1 MTLIKLHQR
10 YVRGRTDLRRLL
22 KALRERGAG
31 RVSTLSRAPAFGS
44 AGRAHGSRQV
54 KGMRPALVALAA
66 CCVVARAELPSAR
79 LAERNTTAHHV
90 LQCSDGLVLPAW
102 RPLEDVPT
110 LDITI
115 RGLAYFFALLYLF
128 IGVSIVSDRFMAAIE
143 VITSREKEVRVR
155 RNGSDQIIVVRV
167 WNETVANLT
176 LMALG
181 SSAPE
186 ILLSVI
192 EIAGKNF
199 EAGDLGPGTIVGSAA
214 YNLFVIIAICVAV
227 IPDGEVRKIKHLRVF
242 IVTATWSVF
251 AYVWLYLILAV
262 ISPREVE
269 VWEGAITFLF
279 FPATVITA
287 YIADRRLLVYKYLKK
302 GYRVNERGVIVE
314 VEGDGSVEMALK
326 PGDDFA
332 SDDEE
337 GRELEKSRKEY
348 VAVLRDLRRQ
358 HPDEDLETVER
369 MALETLMARG
379 PKSRAFYRVAATR
392 KMTGGGDF
400 SRKISERAQ
409 SDLSEVKAELQQRE
423 TGSVMEPKGPHVKFD
438 PEHYTVMENCG
449 SFEVRVIRAG
459 DLNGE
464 VTVQYATE
472 NGTAEAG
479 SDYVPIQ
486 GSLVFAQGETEKT
499 FRVEVIDDEVFEE
512 DEHFYVRLSS
522 PKGAVIA
529 SPSTATVV
537 ILDDDHSGVFSFP
550 QRDFELTESVGT
562 YELRVVR
569 TAGARGKVRVPFWTE
584 DGTAK
589 SGAQYEAAQ
598 GFIVFENNEAEKFI
612 PLHIIEEDSYEK
624 DVLFYVNLG
633 EPELLGDDENPV
645 STGNDSNHLATLP
658 EDEAVVAMMGL
669 PRSGEITRAQLR
681 IKESKEFKNTVDKL
695 VQRANASIIIGTSSW
710 KEQFTEALT
719 ASADSDDPEASPSW
733 SDYVLHVVTLFWKIL
748 FALIPPTDIG
758 GGYLC
763 FVVSIICIGLVTA
776 VIGDVASHF
785 GCTLGIKDSVTAIV
799 FVALGTSIPD
809 TFASKVAAIQDKY
822 ADASVGNVTGSNAV
836 NVFLGIGVAW
846 TVAAVVHWSKDEKFI
861 VEPGNLAFSVTMFCS
876 EAALAVLVLVLRRR
890 KSVGGELGGPRTIKL
905 LTSMFFFSLWIFYL
919 TVSTLEAY
927 GVIKGF

>member
-1 MTLIKLHQR
+1 
-10 YVRGRTDLRRLL
+10 
-22 KALRERGAG
+22 
-31 RVSTLSRAPAFGS
+31 
-44 AGRAHGSRQV
+44 
-54 KGMRPALVALAA
+54 MRPALAALAA
-66 CCVVARAELPSAR
+66 CCVVARAEPPAR
-79 LAERNTTAHHV
+79 PAPRNATTPHR
-90 LQCSDGLVLPAW
+90 LQCSEGLVLPVW
-102 RPLEDVPT
+102 HPLEDVPT
-110 LDITI
+110 LDIAL
-115 RGLAYFFALLYLF
+115 RGIVYFLALMYLF

-155 RNGSDQIIVVRV
+155 RNGSDQIVVVRV

-214 YNLFVIIAICVAV
+214 YNLFVIMAICVGV

-242 IVTATWSVF
+242 LVTATWSIF

-262 ISPREVE
+262 ISPNEVE
-269 VWEGAITFLF
+269 VWEGTVTFLF
-279 FPATVITA
+279 FPATVMTA

-314 VEGDGSVEMALK
+314 AEGDGSVEMALK

-332 SDDEE
+332 SDDDE
-337 GRELEKSRKEY
+337 GREVEKSRRDY
-348 VAVLRDLRRQ
+348 VAVLRELRRQ
-358 HPDEDLETVER
+358 HPEEDLETVER
-369 MALETLMARG
+369 MALETLMSKG

-409 SDLSEVKAELQQRE
+409 SDLSEVKAELQRR
-423 TGSVMEPKGPHVKFD
+423 GSGSPSIEPRGPNVRFEPD
-438 PEHYTVMENCG
+438 HYTVMENCG
-449 SFEVRVIRAG
+449 SFEVRVVRAG
-459 DLNGE
+459 DLSGE
-464 VTVQYATE
+464 VSVQYTTE
-472 NGTAEAG
+472 DGTAEAG
-479 SDYVPIQ
+479 SDYVAAQ
-486 GSLVFAQGETEKT
+486 GTLVFKPGETEKT
-499 FRVEVIDDEVFEE
+499 FTVQVIDDDVFEE
-512 DEHFYVRLSS
+512 DEHFYVRLVSA
-522 PKGAVIA
+522 KGACLA
-529 SPSTATVV
+529 SPSSATVV

-562 YELRVVR
+562 YDLRVGR
-569 TAGARGKVRVPFWTE
+569 TAGARGKVRVPYWTE

-589 SGAQYEAAQ
+589 SGAQYEPAE
-598 GFIVFENNEAEKFI
+598 GHVIFENNETEKFI

-633 EPELLGDDENPV
+633 NPELIGDDDKPV
-645 STGNDSNHLATLP
+645 YNEANHLATLP
-658 EDEAVVAMMGL
+658 EEEAAVALMGL
-669 PRSGEITRAQLR
+669 PRAGDITRAQLR

-710 KEQFTEALT
+710 KEQFSEALT
-719 ASADSDDPEASPSW
+719 VSSGSDNPEEPPSV
-733 SDYVLHVVTLFWKIL
+733 SDYLMHVVTLFWKII

-758 GGYLC
+758 GGYVC

-846 TVAAVVHWSKDEKFI
+846 TLAAIVHWSKDEKFL
-861 VEPGNLAFSVTMFCS
+861 VDPGNLAFSVTMFCS

-890 KSVGGELGGPRTIKL
+890 KSIGGELGGPRGIKIC
-905 LTSMFFFSLWIFYL
+905 TSIFFFSLWLIYL
-919 TVSTLEAY
+919 TMSSLEAY
-927 GVIKGF
+927 DIIPGF

>member
-1 MTLIKLHQR
+1 MR
-10 YVRGRTDLRRLL
+10 A
-22 KALRERGAG
+22 ALA
-31 RVSTLSRAPAFGS
+31 
-44 AGRAHGSRQV
+44 
-54 KGMRPALVALAA
+54 ALAA
-66 CCVVARAELPSAR
+66 CCVVARAEVPSAR
-79 LAERNTTAHHV
+79 LAPRNTTAHHV

-110 LDITI
+110 LDIAI
-115 RGLAYFFALLYLF
+115 RGTLYFLCLMYLF

-155 RNGSDQIIVVRV
+155 RNGSDQIVVVRV

-214 YNLFVIIAICVAV
+214 YNLFVIIAICVSV

-242 IVTATWSVF
+242 LVTATWSVF

-262 ISPREVE
+262 ISPSEVE
-269 VWEGAITFLF
+269 VWEGAVTFLF
-279 FPATVITA
+279 FPATVLTA

-314 VEGDGSVEMALK
+314 GEGDGSVEMALK
-326 PGDDFA
+326 PCEFG
-332 SDDEE
+332 DDEE

-348 VAVLRDLRRQ
+348 ISVLRDLRKQ
-358 HPDEDLETVER
+358 HPEEDLETVER
-369 MALETLMARG
+369 MALETLMSRG

-409 SDLSEVKAELQQRE
+409 SDLSEVKAELQRRE
-423 TGSVMEPKGPHVKFD
+423 STSVTAEPRGPHVRFD
-438 PEHYTVMENCG
+438 PDHYTVMENCG
-449 SFEVRVIRAG
+449 SFEVRVVRGG
-459 DLNGE
+459 DLSGE
-464 VTVQYATE
+464 VTVQYTTE
-472 NGTAEAG
+472 DGTAEAG
-479 SDYVPIQ
+479 SDYVAAQ
-486 GSLVFAQGETEKT
+486 GSLTFGRGETEKKFT
-499 FRVEVIDDEVFEE
+499 VQVIDDEVFEE
-512 DEHFYVRLSS
+512 DEHFFVRLST
-522 PKGAVIA
+522 PKGACLA
-529 SPSTATVV
+529 SPSMATVV

-550 QRDFELTESVGT
+550 QRDYELTESVGT
-562 YELRVVR
+562 YELKVMR
-569 TAGARGKVRVPFWTE
+569 TAGARGKVKISYNTE

-589 SGAQYEAAQ
+589 SGAQYEPAE
-598 GFIVFENNEAEKFI
+598 GHIIFENNETEKFI
-612 PLHIIEEDSYEK
+612 PLHIVEEDSYEK

-633 EPELLGDDENPV
+633 EPELIGDRHKPMQTGREV
-645 STGNDSNHLATLP
+645 SHLTTLP
-658 EDEAVVAMMGL
+658 ENEVVVAMMGL
-669 PRSGEITRAQLR
+669 PKAGEITRAQLR

-710 KEQFTEALT
+710 KEQFAEALT
-719 ASADSDDPEASPSW
+719 ASSDNADEPPSW
-733 SDYVLHVVTLFWKIL
+733 LDYIMHILTLFWKII
-748 FALIPPTDIG
+748 FAFVPPTDIG
-758 GGYLC
+758 GGYVC

-809 TFASKVAAIQDKY
+809 TFASKVAAIQDKH

-846 TVAAVVHWSKDEKFI
+846 TVAAIVHWTKNEKFH

-876 EAALAVLVLVLRRR
+876 EAALVVLVLILRRR
-890 KSVGGELGGPRTIKL
+890 KSIGGELGGPRCIKIV
-905 LTSMFFFSLWIFYL
+905 TSIFFFSLWLVYL
-919 TVSTLEAY
+919 TMSTLEAY

>member
-1 MTLIKLHQR
+1 
-10 YVRGRTDLRRLL
+10 
-22 KALRERGAG
+22 
-31 RVSTLSRAPAFGS
+31 
-44 AGRAHGSRQV
+44 
-54 KGMRPALVALAA
+54 MRPALAALAA
-66 CCVVARAELPSAR
+66 CCVVARAELPNAR
-79 LAERNTTAHHV
+79 LAVRNTTIHHV

-102 RPLEDVPT
+102 RPLEDVPN
-110 LDITI
+110 LEIAF
-115 RGLAYFFALLYLF
+115 RGFIYFLVLMYLF

-155 RNGSDQIIVVRV
+155 RNGAEQIVVVRV

-214 YNLFVIIAICVAV
+214 YNLFVIIAICVMV

-242 IVTATWSVF
+242 LVTATWSIF

-262 ISPREVE
+262 ISPSEVE
-269 VWEGAITFLF
+269 VWEGAVTFLF
-279 FPATVITA
+279 FPATVMTA

-326 PGDDFA
+326 PNDDGTE
-332 SDDEE
+332 DD
-337 GRELEKSRKEY
+337 ELEKSRREY
-348 VAVLRDLRRQ
+348 IQVLRELRRQ
-358 HPDEDLETVER
+358 NPEEDLETVER

-379 PKSRAFYRVAATR
+379 PKSRAFYRVSATR
-392 KMTGGGDF
+392 MMTGGGDF

-409 SDLSEVKAELQQRE
+409 SDLSEVKAELQRRE
-423 TGSVMEPKGPHVKFD
+423 STSAGPEIKGPNVRFD
-438 PEHYTVMENCG
+438 PDHYTVMENCG
-449 SFEVRVIRAG
+449 SFEVRVVRKG

-464 VTVQYATE
+464 VTVQFCTE
-472 NGTAEAG
+472 DGTAEAG
-479 SDYVPIQ
+479 SDYIATQ
-486 GSLVFAQGETEKT
+486 GSLVFGPGEAEKT
-499 FRVEVIDDEVFEE
+499 FSVQVIDDDVFEE
-512 DEHFYVRLSS
+512 DEHFTVRLSS
-522 PKGAVIA
+522 AKGACLA

-562 YELRVVR
+562 YELKVVR
-569 TAGARGKVRVPFWTE
+569 TAGARGKVRIPYWTE

-589 SGAQYEAAQ
+589 SGAQFEAVQ
-598 GFIVFENNEAEKFI
+598 DHILFENNETEKFI

-633 EPELLGDDENPV
+633 NPESVGDNNRPIIP
-645 STGNDSNHLATLP
+645 GNEAVHLTTLP
-658 EDEAVVAMMGL
+658 EDEAVVAMMGY
-669 PRSGEITRAQLR
+669 PRAGEITRAQLR

-710 KEQFTEALT
+710 KEQFSEALT
-719 ASADSDDPEASPSW
+719 ASSDNPDEPPSTF
-733 SDYVLHVVTLFWKIL
+733 DYILHVFTLFWKII
-748 FALIPPTDIG
+748 FAFVPPTDIG
-758 GGYLC
+758 GGYVC
-763 FVVSIICIGLVTA
+763 FVVSIICIGVVTA

-785 GCTLGIKDSVTAIV
+785 GCTLGIKDSVTAIL

-809 TFASKVAAIQDKY
+809 TFASKVAAIQDKT

-846 TVAAVVHWSKDEKFI
+846 TVAAVVHWSKNEKFI
-861 VEPGNLAFSVTMFCS
+861 VDPGNLAFSVTMFCS

-890 KSVGGELGGPRTIKL
+890 KSIGGELGGPKITKVI
-905 LTSMFFFSLWIFYL
+905 TSMFFFSLWFTYL
-919 TVSTLEAY
+919 TMSTLEAY
-927 GVIKGF
+927 GYIKGF

>member
-1 MTLIKLHQR
+1 M
-10 YVRGRTDLRRLL
+10 
-22 KALRERGAG
+22 
-31 RVSTLSRAPAFGS
+31 
-44 AGRAHGSRQV
+44 
-54 KGMRPALVALAA
+54 
-66 CCVVARAELPSAR
+66 
-79 LAERNTTAHHV
+79 
-90 LQCSDGLVLPAW
+90 
-102 RPLEDVPT
+102 
-110 LDITI
+110 
-115 RGLAYFFALLYLF
+115 
-128 IGVSIVSDRFMAAIE
+128 
-143 VITSREKEVRVR
+143 R
-155 RNGSDQIIVVRV
+155 RNGSDQIVVVRV

-242 IVTATWSVF
+242 LVTATWSIF

-262 ISPREVE
+262 ISPSEVE
-269 VWEGAITFLF
+269 VWEGAVTFLF
-279 FPATVITA
+279 FPATVMTA

-314 VEGDGSVEMALK
+314 AEGDGSVEMALK
-326 PGDDFA
+326 PSGDDFA
-332 SDDEE
+332 ADDDE

-358 HPDEDLETVER
+358 HPEEDLETVER
-369 MALETLMARG
+369 MALETLMSRG

-409 SDLSEVKAELQQRE
+409 SDLSEVKAELQRRDS
-423 TGSVMEPKGPHVKFD
+423 GSLSIEPKGPNVRFD
-438 PEHYTVMENCG
+438 PDHYTVMENCG
-449 SFEVRVIRAG
+449 SFEVRVVRSG
-459 DLNGE
+459 DLNGDL
-464 VTVQYATE
+464 TVHYTTE
-472 NGTAEAG
+472 DGTAEAG
-479 SDYVPIQ
+479 SDYIATQ
-486 GSLVFAQGETEKT
+486 GILHFRHGETEKS
-499 FRVEVIDDEVFEE
+499 FSVQVIDDDVFEE
-512 DEHFYVRLSS
+512 DEHFYVRLTS
-522 PKGAVIA
+522 PKRASLA

-562 YELRVVR
+562 FDLKVVR
-569 TAGARGKVRVPFWTE
+569 TAGARGKVRVPYWTE

-598 GFIVFENNEAEKFI
+598 GHIFFENNETEKYI

-633 EPELLGDDENPV
+633 DPELLGDDENPV
-645 STGNDSNHLATLP
+645 AMGNEANHLATLP
-658 EDEAVVAMMGL
+658 EEEAVVAMMGL
-669 PRSGEITRAQLR
+669 PRAGEITRAQLR

-710 KEQFTEALT
+710 REQFSEALT
-719 ASADSDDPEASPSW
+719 ANSGSDDPDDPPSC
-733 SDYVLHVVTLFWKIL
+733 SDYILHIITVFWKII

-758 GGYLC
+758 GGYVC
-763 FVVSIICIGLVTA
+763 FIVSIICIGLVTA

-809 TFASKVAAIQDKY
+809 TFASKVAACQDKY

-846 TVAAVVHWSKDEKFI
+846 TVAAIVHWSKNEKFH
-861 VEPGNLAFSVTMFCS
+861 VDPGNLAFSVTMFCS
-876 EAALAVLVLVLRRR
+876 EAALAVLVLVMRRR
-890 KSVGGELGGPRTIKL
+890 KSVGGELGGPRGVKII
-905 LTSMFFFSLWIFYL
+905 TSMFFFSLWLVYL
-919 TVSTLEAY
+919 TMSTLEAY
-927 GVIKGF
+927 DVIAGF

>member
-1 MTLIKLHQR
+1 
-10 YVRGRTDLRRLL
+10 
-22 KALRERGAG
+22 
-31 RVSTLSRAPAFGS
+31 
-44 AGRAHGSRQV
+44 
-54 KGMRPALVALAA
+54 MRALAA
-66 CCVVARAELPSAR
+66 LVVACSGGARALPPERLTPRNYTPAR
-79 LAERNTTAHHV
+79 TLH
-90 LQCSDGLVLPAW
+90 CSDGLMLPAW
-102 RPLEDVPT
+102 QPLDDVPT
-110 LDITI
+110 LDIAL
-115 RGLAYFFALLYLF
+115 RGLVYFFALLYLF

-155 RNGSDQIIVVRV
+155 RNGSEQIIVVRV

-214 YNLFVIIAICVAV
+214 YNLFVIIAICVMV

-242 IVTATWSVF
+242 LVTATWSIF

-262 ISPREVE
+262 ISPSEVE
-269 VWEGAITFLF
+269 VWEGAVTFLF
-279 FPATVITA
+279 FPATVMTA

-314 VEGDGSVEMALK
+314 AEGDGSVEMALK

-332 SDDEE
+332 TDDEE
-337 GRELEKSRKEY
+337 GRELDKSRREY
-348 VAVLRDLRRQ
+348 ISVLRELRRQ

-409 SDLSEVKAELQQRE
+409 SDLSEVKAEIQRRE
-423 TGSVMEPKGPHVKFD
+423 SGSVSPEPKGPNVRFD
-438 PEHYTVMENCG
+438 PDHYTVMENCG
-449 SFEVRVIRAG
+449 SFEARVIRRG
-459 DLNGE
+459 DLAGE
-464 VTVQYATE
+464 VTVRYTTE
-472 NGTAEAG
+472 DGTAEAG
-479 SDYVPIQ
+479 SDYIA
-486 GSLVFAQGETEKT
+486 AQGVLIFGHGESEKT
-499 FRVEVIDDEVFEE
+499 FSVEVIDDDVFEE
-512 DEHFYVRLSS
+512 DEHFFLRLSS
-522 PKGAVIA
+522 PKGACLA

-562 YELRVVR
+562 YDLRVVR
-569 TAGARGKVRVPFWTE
+569 TAGARGKVKVPYWTE

-589 SGAQYEAAQ
+589 SGAQYEPAQ
-598 GFIVFENNEAEKFI
+598 GFIIFENNETEKFI

-633 EPELLGDDENPV
+633 DPELMGDTQRSARHNEAE
-645 STGNDSNHLATLP
+645 HLVTLP

-669 PRSGEITRAQLR
+669 PRAGEITRAQLR
-681 IKESKEFKNTVDKL
+681 VKESKEFKNTVDKL

-710 KEQFTEALT
+710 KEQFTEAIT
-719 ASADSDDPEASPSW
+719 ASSGSDDPDEPTSW
-733 SDYVLHVVTLFWKIL
+733 SDYVLHIITLFWKII
-748 FALIPPTDIG
+748 FAFVPPTDIG
-758 GGYLC
+758 GGYVC

-809 TFASKVAAIQDKY
+809 TFASKVAAIQDKT

-846 TVAAVVHWSKDEKFI
+846 TVAAIVHWTRNEKFH

-876 EAALAVLVLVLRRR
+876 EAALVVIVLILRRR
-890 KSVGGELGGPRTIKL
+890 KSIGGELGGPRCMKVT
-905 LTSMFFFSLWIFYL
+905 TSIFFFSLWLIYL
-919 TVSTLEAY
+919 VLSGLEAY
-927 GVIKGF
+927 DVIQGF

>member
-1 MTLIKLHQR
+1 
-10 YVRGRTDLRRLL
+10 
-22 KALRERGAG
+22 
-31 RVSTLSRAPAFGS
+31 
-44 AGRAHGSRQV
+44 
-54 KGMRPALVALAA
+54 MRPALAALAV
-66 CCVVARAELPSAR
+66 CCVVARAEPPAR
-79 LAERNTTAHHV
+79 PTPRNDTVPVHR
-90 LQCSDGLVLPAW
+90 LQCADGVVLPAW
-102 RPLEDVPT
+102 QPLEDVST
-110 LDITI
+110 LDIAI
-115 RGLAYFFALLYLF
+115 RGIVYFLALMYLF

-155 RNGSDQIIVVRV
+155 RNGSDQIVVVRV

-214 YNLFVIIAICVAV
+214 YNLFVIMAICVVV

-242 IVTATWSVF
+242 LVTATWSIF

-262 ISPREVE
+262 ISPSEVE
-269 VWEGAITFLF
+269 VWEGAVTFLF
-279 FPATVITA
+279 FPATVMTA

-314 VEGDGSVEMALK
+314 GEGDGSVEMALK
-326 PGDDFA
+326 PGEEFVLDD
-332 SDDEE
+332 DE
-337 GRELEKSRKEY
+337 GREVEKSRRDY
-348 VAVLRDLRRQ
+348 VAVLRELRRQ
-358 HPDEDLETVER
+358 HPEEDLETVER
-369 MALETLMARG
+369 MALETLMSKG

-409 SDLSEVKAELQQRE
+409 SDLSEVKAELQRR
-423 TGSVMEPKGPHVKFD
+423 GSGSPSIEPRGPNVRFD
-438 PEHYTVMENCG
+438 PDYYTVMENCG
-449 SFEVRVIRAG
+449 SFEVRVVRAG
-459 DLNGE
+459 DLSGE
-464 VTVQYATE
+464 VSVLYATE
-472 NGTAEAG
+472 DGTAEAG
-479 SDYVPIQ
+479 SDYVATH
-486 GSLVFAQGETEKT
+486 GTLVFKPGETEKT
-499 FRVEVIDDEVFEE
+499 FSVQVIDDDVFEE
-512 DEHFYVRLSS
+512 DEHFFVRLSA
-522 PKGAVIA
+522 PKGACLA
-529 SPSTATVV
+529 SPSSVTVM

-562 YELRVVR
+562 YDLRVTR
-569 TAGARGKVRVPFWTE
+569 TAGARGKVRVPYWTE

-589 SGAQYEAAQ
+589 SGTQYESAQ
-598 GFIVFENNEAEKFI
+598 GHIVFENNETEKFI

-633 EPELLGDDENPV
+633 NPELIGDNDNPV
-645 STGNDSNHLATLP
+645 HDEATHLATLP
-658 EDEAVVAMMGL
+658 EEEAAVAMMGL
-669 PRSGEITRAQLR
+669 PRAGEITRAQLR

-710 KEQFTEALT
+710 KEQFSEALT
-719 ASADSDDPEASPSW
+719 VSSGSDDPDEPPSV
-733 SDYVLHVVTLFWKIL
+733 SDYILHVVTLFWKII

-758 GGYLC
+758 GGYVC
-763 FVVSIICIGLVTA
+763 FVISIVCIGLVTA

-809 TFASKVAAIQDKY
+809 TFASKVAACQDQY

-846 TVAAVVHWSKDEKFI
+846 TLAAIVHWSKGEKFE
-861 VEPGNLAFSVTMFCS
+861 VDPGNLAFSVTMFCS
-876 EAALAVLVLVLRRR
+876 EAAVAVLVLVLRRR
-890 KSVGGELGGPRTIKL
+890 KSIGGELGGPRGIKIC
-905 LTSMFFFSLWIFYL
+905 TSIFLFSLWLIYL
-919 TVSTLEAY
+919 TMSSLEAY
-927 GVIKGF
+927 DVIQGF